1 MAFKFKWY
9 RRGSVGTKSG
19 MAGTVGAL
27 LAHVE
32 RWVAEE
38 AEVRL

>member
-1 MAFKFKWY
+1 MTFKFKWY
-9 RRGSVGTKSG
+9 RRGSIGTESG

-32 RWVAEE
+32 RCMAEE
-38 AEVRL
+38 AEVGL